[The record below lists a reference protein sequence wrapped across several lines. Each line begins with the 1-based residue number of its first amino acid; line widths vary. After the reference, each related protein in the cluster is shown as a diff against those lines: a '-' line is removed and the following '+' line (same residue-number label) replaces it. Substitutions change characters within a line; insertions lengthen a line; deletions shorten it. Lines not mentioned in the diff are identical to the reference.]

1 MKITRRPIYQA
12 KFDGRLVVL
21 PGGKDTPKSDLFS
34 IKRRTRPEKLLLVVT
49 LLGCVAAMGWANRPR
64 PVEQLGLNQLRQG
77 SYALA
82 AETLTHSLDVHGK
95 SVESYLG
102 LSSAA
107 NQQGQYL
114 EGLKYADQ
122 ALSYF
127 QGEPAAWA
135 ERARANLGMQN
146 YREAISD
153 AQQSLSIQ
161 PHNHLATAIK
171 HRALL
176 LLAQQKAT
184 TFTQ

>member
-1 MKITRRPIYQA
+1 MKIAERSISQV
-12 KFDGRLVVL
+12 KFDDRLVVL
-21 PGGKDTPKSDLFS
+21 PGGKHSRKSDLL
-34 IKRRTRPEKLLLVVT
+34 IINKRTLPEKLLLLVT
-49 LLGCVAAMGWANRPR
+49 LVGCVAAMGWANRPR

-82 AETLTHSLDVHGK
+82 AETLTHSLDIHGK

-114 EGLKYADQ
+114 EVLKYADQ
-122 ALSYF
+122 ALSYY
-127 QGEPAAWA
+127 QSEPAAWA

-161 PHNHLATAIK
+161 PHNKLALTIK
-171 HRALL
+171 HRALI
-176 LLAQQKAT
+176 LLADAKY